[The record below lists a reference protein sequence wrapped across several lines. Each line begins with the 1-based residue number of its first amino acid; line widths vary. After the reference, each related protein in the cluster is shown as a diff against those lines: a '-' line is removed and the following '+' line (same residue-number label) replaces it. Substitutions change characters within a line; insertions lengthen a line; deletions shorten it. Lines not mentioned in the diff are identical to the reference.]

1 MAGRRPWE
9 SCDNNLA
16 KLWSGHQLA
25 WPVANAQSAIHL
37 EGSKLQL
44 LEANTSSGASA
55 CGCSAAPLFG
65 LRVCF
70 CKLSLSPSLSG
81 QPATQDS
88 AMAISSS
95 ILFCYLLFSL
105 ISNVASSFMY
115 SDDRRDVLFPQIL
128 KEEAVTR
135 LDELGKVS
143 DANGYLQRTFMS
155 PASVRAGN
163 LIRQWM
169 EDAGLRTWVDHLGN
183 VHGRVE
189 GLNASAQA
197 LLIGSHLDTVVD
209 AGIFD
214 GSLGIITAISALK
227 VLKSTGK
234 LGKLKRPVE
243 GASCGALLIP
253 GCRTLQVIAFS
264 DEEGVRFQSTFL
276 GSAALAGI
284 LPVSALRVSDK
295 SGVTVLDAL
304 RENSIDIAEESLLQL
319 KYDPASVW
327 GYIEVHIEQ
336 GPVLEWVGFPLGV
349 VQGIAGQT
357 RLKVTLRGSQ
367 GHAGTVPMSMRQDPM
382 TAAAELIVLLER
394 LCKHPKDF
402 LSYDGRSNGSTLESL
417 SSSLVCTVGEISSWP
432 SASNVIPGEARNLSL
447 DDVTFTVD
455 LRAIDDAGRETVLY
469 ELSNQLYQICEKR
482 SVSCIVERKHD
493 ANAVMCDA
501 DLSSQLKSASYAALK
516 RMTGATQHE
525 IPVIMSGAGHDA
537 MAMSHLTKV
546 GMLFVRCRGG
556 ISHSPAE
563 HVLDDDVWAAGLAV
577 LAFLETHV

>member
-357 RLKVTLRGSQ
+357 RLKVYKVTLRGSQ

-432 SASNVIPGEARNLSL
+432 SASN
-447 DDVTFTVD
+447 VTFTVD

>member
-1 MAGRRPWE
+1 
-9 SCDNNLA
+9 
-16 KLWSGHQLA
+16 
-25 WPVANAQSAIHL
+25 
-37 EGSKLQL
+37 
-44 LEANTSSGASA
+44 
-55 CGCSAAPLFG
+55 
-65 LRVCF
+65 
-70 CKLSLSPSLSG
+70 
-81 QPATQDS
+81 
-88 AMAISSS
+88 MAISSS

-105 ISNVASSFMY
+105 LSNAASSYMY
-115 SDDRRDVLFPQIL
+115 SEDRRDHLFPQIL

-135 LDELGKVS
+135 LNELGKVS

-155 PASVRAGN
+155 SASVRAGN

-243 GASCGALLIP
+243 
-253 GCRTLQVIAFS
+253 VIAFS

-284 LPVSALRVSDK
+284 LPVSALRISDK
-295 SGVTVLDAL
+295 SGATVQDAL

-357 RLKVTLRGSQ
+357 RLKVTVRGSQ

-417 SSSLVCTVGEISSWP
+417 SSSLVCTVGEISTWP
-432 SASNVIPGEARNLSL
+432 SASNVIPGQ
-447 DDVTFTVD
+447 VTFTVD

-482 SVSCIVERKHD
+482 SVSCILERKHD

-501 DLSSQLKSASYAALK
+501 DLSSQLTSASYSALK
-516 RMTGATQHE
+516 RMTGETQHE
-525 IPVIMSGAGHDA
+525 VPVIMSGAGHDA
-537 MAMSHLTKV
+537 MAMSRLTKV

-577 LAFLETHV
+577 LAFIETHI